1 MLIAITGSNGF
12 IGKNLY
18 LNLSQNKNFK
28 VFKIS
33 RQTKIHELKKI
44 CKKCDILYHLAGAN
58 RPKNDSKFN
67 KDNFIYTKKILE
79 LLGKNKKKPP
89 IIYTSTSRYNE
100 KTKYGISKKKAEQ
113 IIIQYS
119 KKNLSNYYILRLPN
133 VFGKWCKPNYNSFVA
148 TFCYNIINGIELS
161 VNDPNTEVTL
171 VYIDDVCASFIDLL
185 TETAHSETPKVSPVY
200 TTTVGEVAK
209 ILTSFKSYRD
219 DLIIGRVGTGLT
231 RLLYSTFLSY
241 AQTDMFSYSI
251 PCHVDA
257 RGTFCEVL
265 KTRDAGQFSFFKAH
279 SGVTRGEH
287 YHHTKTEK
295 FLVLKGNARFRF
307 RHISTDEFYSIDTSG
322 KVPTIVETIPGWA
335 HDITNIGN
343 DELIVMLW
351 ANEIFNPE
359 NPDTTAAIV

>member
-133 VFGKWCKPNYNSFVA
+133 VFGKWAKPFYNSFLTTIFYQV
-148 TFCYNIINGIELS
+148 TRNKTVEISQKNKEIELI
-161 VNDPNTEVTL
+161 
-171 VYIDDVCASFIDLL
+171 YIDDLVENLKKFI
-185 TETAHSETPKVSPVY
+185 
-200 TTTVGEVAK
+200 
-209 ILTSFKSYRD
+209 
-219 DLIIGRVGTGLT
+219 
-231 RLLYSTFLSY
+231 
-241 AQTDMFSYSI
+241 
-251 PCHVDA
+251 
-257 RGTFCEVL
+257 
-265 KTRDAGQFSFFKAH
+265 
-279 SGVTRGEH
+279 
-287 YHHTKTEK
+287 
-295 FLVLKGNARFRF
+295 
-307 RHISTDEFYSIDTSG
+307 
-322 KVPTIVETIPGWA
+322 
-335 HDITNIGN
+335 NIKKKN
-343 DELIVMLW
+343 L
-351 ANEIFNPE
+351 
-359 NPDTTAAIV
+359 